1 MCRHVSTII
10 PIIRS
15 CGIVVEQAKSQYLMI
30 DWVIFAFELG
40 TNSTTIVLTHFMCKN
55 SWVQFQK
62 LGIFGEIGYK
72 ETQRQDNVVAAATKK
87 LKKRM

>member
-1 MCRHVSTII
+1 
-10 PIIRS
+10 
-15 CGIVVEQAKSQYLMI
+15 MI

-62 LGIFGEIGYK
+62 LGIFREIGYK
-72 ETQRQDNVVAAATKK
+72 ETHRSSCGYKETKEK
-87 LKKRM
+87 DINGVRNLQSLKNIS

>member
-1 MCRHVSTII
+1 
-10 PIIRS
+10 
-15 CGIVVEQAKSQYLMI
+15 MI

-72 ETQRQDNVVAAATKK
+72 ETQRSNCCQKETKEK
-87 LKKRM
+87 DVNGVRNLQSLKNIS